1 MEVVELPAA
10 TIKEPTMKRLLTF
23 CVAASVA
30 AVPAVLGLTGN
41 QSFAQSVPV
50 TVPTQAANVRVAD
63 DHGGRSLSH
72 SEAGDDSVSRIS
84 SPRPTPSAIGTDD
97 QRGRSGRG
105 SGGSGSRHDSGGSG
119 GSSPSPSS
127 SGDSGS
133 RHDSRS
139 SGGSSSSGASSAGS
153 SSNGGGSG
161 SSNSSA
167 GSSSSGGGSG
177 SDGGSG
183 HQ

>member
-72 SEAGDDSVSRIS
+72 SEPGDDSVSRIS

-97 QRGRSGRG
+97 QGGRSGHGSGRSG
-105 SGGSGSRHDSGGSG
+105 SHRDAGSSGGSGGGHDSGGSRP
-119 GSSPSPSS
+119 SSPS
-127 SGDSGS
+127 GSGS
-133 RHDSRS
+133 RD
-139 SGGSSSSGASSAGS
+139 A
-153 SSNGGGSG
+153 GGSG
-161 SSNSSA
+161 SSS
-167 GSSSSGGGSG
+167 

>member
-72 SEAGDDSVSRIS
+72 SEPGDDS
-84 SPRPTPSAIGTDD
+84 G
-97 QRGRSGRG
+97 
-105 SGGSGSRHDSGGSG
+105 
-119 GSSPSPSS
+119 
-127 SGDSGS
+127 
-133 RHDSRS
+133 
-139 SGGSSSSGASSAGS
+139 
-153 SSNGGGSG
+153 SNGNSGLKRIPSDCQIGEPAASYGGVI
-161 SSNSSA
+161 A
-167 GSSSSGGGSG
+167 
-177 SDGGSG
+177 
-183 HQ
+183 QTIIV

>member
-72 SEAGDDSVSRIS
+72 SEAGDDSASRIS

-105 SGGSGSRHDSGGSG
+105 SGGSGSRHDSGG
-119 GSSPSPSS
+119 
-127 SGDSGS
+127 
-133 RHDSRS
+133 